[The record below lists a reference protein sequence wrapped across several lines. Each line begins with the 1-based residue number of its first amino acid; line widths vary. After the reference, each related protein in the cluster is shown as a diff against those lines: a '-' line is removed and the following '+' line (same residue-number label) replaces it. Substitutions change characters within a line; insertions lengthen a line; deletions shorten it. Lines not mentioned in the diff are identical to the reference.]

1 MKQKP
6 LSNLEQEAMNIVW
19 EQKKCSVRDVFTEL
33 NKNRSIA
40 YPTVATILRRLE
52 AKKLVTKNSNSM
64 TFFYTP
70 KISKEEYS
78 KGLASSF
85 IKKFMQS
92 FGDTAMASFVESL
105 DELPKEKRN
114 HFLKLF
120 EEHDK
125 NK

>member
-33 NKNRSIA
+33 NKSRSIA

>member
-52 AKKLVTKNSNSM
+52 AKELVTKNSHSM
-64 TFFYTP
+64 TFSYTP

-105 DELPKEKRN
+105 DELPKEKRK